1 MDVQDPF
8 GCRLQLFA
16 SDAGKAL
23 WYRRA
28 LRPLLAWMDPAFQL
42 VCISQHKPDWPSL
55 EKTDGNTQAISV
67 VLLLRED
74 SGGDLSA
81 TSARE
86 CLHRPPWRFHHRL
99 ELVRT
104 TNASCIA
111 KQEFFDLGSRLPLWC
126 VEPLH
131 CGNEIFRFNLVVRN
145 FSAMVDFYTRLT
157 RKKAVCSRPG
167 FCLFTLYT
175 QPGLDIQLALKH
187 SEYLTPYPTSKAM
200 LKFATESVAKMADLK
215 PYKIGDDFLVKDPD
229 GNPVLL
235 DIKEQNEMKQKLKTE
250 QTADWYE
257 IGRKEGEKEELTDDA
272 ASLLDD
278 LQSEI
283 SVSESLDSGAY
294 CASWEG
300 SDSSTSGYFE
310 LSELSSL
317 SLDDIDEDSVFGDC
331 CRPEGDVRDDE
342 SIVSAF
348 F

>member
-8 GCRLQLFA
+8 GCRLELYA
-16 SDAGKAL
+16 SDVGKAQM
-23 WYRRA
+23 YRQA
-28 LRPLLAWMDPAFQL
+28 LRPLLAWLDPAFQL
-42 VCISQHKPDWPSL
+42 VCISQQRPECPRL
-55 EKTDGNTQAISV
+55 EKTEGNTQAISV

-74 SGGDLSA
+74 SGDLSA
-81 TSARE
+81 TSGRD
-86 CLHRPPWRFHHRL
+86 CLHRPPWRFHHRI

-104 TNASCIA
+104 TNATCIA
-111 KQEFFDLGSRLPLWC
+111 KQEFYDLGSKLPLWC
-126 VEPLH
+126 VEPIH

-157 RKKAVCSRPG
+157 QKKAACSKPG
-167 FCLFTLYT
+167 FCLFTLYS
-175 QPGLDIQLALKH
+175 QPGLDIQLALKR

-200 LKFATESVAKMADLK
+200 LKFVTQSVAKMADLK
-215 PYKIGDDFLVKDPD
+215 PYKIGEDFMVKDPD

-235 DIKEQNEMKQKLKTE
+235 EVKEQKRVTLEEEETRN
-250 QTADWYE
+250 WCE
-257 IGRKEGEKEELTDDA
+257 IGKKEGAKEEFTDDA
-272 ASLLDD
+272 SSLLDD

-317 SLDDIDEDSVFGDC
+317 SLDDIDEDSLVGDY
-331 CRPEGDVRDDE
+331 CRPESDIRDDE
-342 SIVSAF
+342 SVLSAF

>member
-1 MDVQDPF
+1 MYN
-8 GCRLQLFA
+8 CRAIKFNHIILIQ
-16 SDAGKAL
+16 KA
-23 WYRRA
+23 
-28 LRPLLAWMDPAFQL
+28 
-42 VCISQHKPDWPSL
+42 
-55 EKTDGNTQAISV
+55 EGNTQAISV

-74 SGGDLSA
+74 SGDLSA
-81 TSARE
+81 TSARG

-104 TNASCIA
+104 TNATCIA

-126 VEPLH
+126 VEPIH
-131 CGNEIFRFNLVVRN
+131 CGNEVFRFNLVVRN

-157 RKKAVCSRPG
+157 QNKKPSCSKPG
-167 FCLFTLYT
+167 FCLFTLYS
-175 QPGLDIQLALKH
+175 QPGLDIQLALKR

-215 PYKIGDDFLVKDPD
+215 PYKIGDDFMVKDPD

-235 DIKEQNEMKQKLKTE
+235 EIKEQNETTQALKAEET
-250 QTADWYE
+250 TNWYDRKE
-257 IGRKEGEKEELTDDA
+257 GRKEEFTDDA
-272 ASLLDD
+272 SSLLDD

-331 CRPEGDVRDDE
+331 CRPESDIRDDE
-342 SIVSAF
+342 SVVSAF